1 MEKKVVNL
9 SEGTIKCF
17 LKKNLLKMKLTVLCL
32 LLSFAQLLAS
42 KGFSQSQAKLTLNL
56 ENARLEEVL
65 LKIEQQS
72 NLYFIYNREVVDVDR
87 KINVSFTNEEIGEVL
102 SVLFDKSGVEY
113 DVRGSHIILKENSA
127 QAAQQARKVSG
138 KVTDTSG
145 ISLPGVT
152 VVIKNTTQGT
162 ITGVDG
168 SYTLTN
174 VPADAV
180 LAFSFVGMKTQ
191 EILVAGKSSIDV
203 ILEEETVGIEEV
215 VAIGYGTMHRKDLT
229 GSVASVSGS
238 SLKDIPVSSA
248 GQAITGRLAGVQVTQ
263 VDGSPDAEIMIR
275 VRGGGSLTQDNSPLY
290 LVDGFPVDNI
300 DDIAPTDIA
309 SIDVLKDASSTAIY
323 GARGANGVILIT
335 TTKGNFERKGKVKYN
350 MYYGVKNITKTLDVL
365 NPYEFSLLMFERFG
379 KSVERYLG
387 SFEDI
392 DLYKQIKGTNWQDEV
407 FGRTGT
413 NMYHNL
419 AFSGGSKTSTYNISL
434 TRNDD
439 KAIMLG
445 SVYSRTNL
453 VINTSQK
460 VNDWL
465 TVDMNTRLSD
475 MQIKGAGAAAI
486 SSTSYRLMQAVQYRP
501 VNGLSDYVD
510 ESLSE
515 GEELYYAE
523 NYNPV
528 LMIEDEYKRKKN
540 LKFSFNGGA
549 TISPMKNL
557 KYRFEFGI
565 QYGQNRQRIFY
576 GIETPQVQKFGI
588 QPIANKINTHSTLYR
603 MANILTYSKRDFL
616 PGSNLTAM
624 IGEELTY
631 SKTETINSGA
641 KYFPKYIDA
650 ASALAMMNLG
660 MADPIATNEY
670 APVKVSSFFGR
681 LNYDYKGKYLASAT
695 VRADGS
701 SLFAPGN
708 QWGYFPSAG
717 LSWRISDE
725 NFMASEKR
733 WLDNL
738 KLRVSYGKAGNNRIP
753 IDSWKRTFS
762 TSTYRLSMGGKGEGD
777 QLTTFIKPS
786 GVLANSDLKWETT
799 VTRNIGLDFGLF
811 KQRLNG
817 SVDIYKN
824 TTKDLLIS
832 ASIPGNTGYS
842 SQWQNIGQTSNKG
855 IEISLDGAIVKT
867 KDFSLSGSFNI
878 GFNKNHIDKLGEAK
892 TWLESSG
899 FIYWVSGEYQINEG
913 GQIGEMYGFET
924 DGMYAVDDFDYAD
937 GNYSLKEGVPDGS
950 SVIGVAD
957 FGPGSMKLKD
967 QNGDE
972 MITLEDDRVI
982 IGNANPKHTGGFN
995 LEAQYKGFDLSAFF
1009 NWVYGNDI
1017 FNANKF
1023 WGSINSATSKYRNL
1037 FNIMNSDNR
1046 FMRIDKVTGET
1057 VTDPAQLAQMNKD
1070 ATIWTPQNSMLTL
1083 YDWAIEDGSFLRLN
1097 TLTLGYS
1104 LPKNLLDKYGIGN
1117 LRIYASAYNL
1127 WTWTR
1132 YSGFDPE
1139 VNMRRSSPLTPGVDW
1154 NGYPRSRSF
1163 NIGLNVEF

>member
-1 MEKKVVNL
+1 MENKVVNL

-17 LKKNLLKMKLTVLCL
+17 LKKNLLRMKLTVLCL

-56 ENARLEEVL
+56 ENVRLEEVL
-65 LKIEQQS
+65 LRIEQQS

-102 SVLFDKSGVEY
+102 SVLFDKTGVEY
-113 DVRGSHIILKENSA
+113 EVRGSHIILKNNSA

-138 KVTDTSG
+138 KVTDSSG
-145 ISLPGVT
+145 TSLPGVT
-152 VVIKNTTQGT
+152 VVIKNTTHGT
-162 ITGVDG
+162 ITGADG

-203 ILEEETVGIEEV
+203 ILDEETVGIEEV

-229 GSVASVSGS
+229 GSVVSVSGS
-238 SLKDIPVSSA
+238 SLKDIPVSSV

-263 VDGSPDAEIMIR
+263 VDGSPDAEIKIR

-290 LVDGFPVDNI
+290 IVDGFPVDNI
-300 DDIAPTDIA
+300 DDVAPTDIA

-365 NPYEFSLLMFERFG
+365 NPYEFVLFEFENYG
-379 KSVERYLG
+379 KIMERYLG

-392 DLYKQIKGTNWQDEV
+392 DLYKQIEGTNWQDEL

-445 SVYSRTNL
+445 SGYSRTNL
-453 VINTSQK
+453 VINASQK

-475 MQIKGAGAAAI
+475 AEIKGAGAAAI
-486 SSTSYRLMQAVQYRP
+486 SNTAYRLMQSVQYRP
-501 VNGLSDYVD
+501 VNGLAEYVD
-510 ESLSE
+510 ESLGDANEMYHS
-515 GEELYYAE
+515 G

-528 LMIEDEYKRKKN
+528 LMTEDEYRRRNN
-540 LKFSFNGGA
+540 LRFSFNGGA
-549 TISPMKNL
+549 TIRPTKNL
-557 KYRFEFGI
+557 KYSFEFGV
-565 QYGQNRQRIFY
+565 QYGQNREKGFY
-576 GIETPQVQKFGI
+576 GINTYIVSNYGY
-588 QPIANKINTHSTLYR
+588 QPIAYKRNTHLNSYR
-603 MANILTYSKRDFL
+603 MANILTYNKRDFL

-631 SKTETINSGA
+631 SKTETINSQA

-660 MADPIATNEY
+660 TADPIATNEY

-695 VRADGS
+695 IRADGS

-738 KLRVSYGKAGNNRIP
+738 KVRMSYGKAGNNRIP

-762 TSTYRLSMGGKGEGD
+762 TSTVRLSMGGTGEGD
-777 QLTTFIKPS
+777 VATTLISPS
-786 GVLANSDLKWETT
+786 TVLANPDLKWETT

-832 ASIPGNTGYS
+832 AVIPGNTGYG

-855 IEISLDGAIVKT
+855 IEISLNGVIVKT

-878 GFNKNHIDKLGEAK
+878 GFNKNHIDKLGETK
-892 TWLESSG
+892 TWLQSSN
-899 FIYWVSGEYQINEG
+899 FITWVFGEYQVKEG

-924 DGMYAVDDFDYAD
+924 DGMYSFDDFDYAD
-937 GNYSLKEGVPDGS
+937 GAYTLKEGVSDCSAMTLPKS
-950 SVIGVAD
+950 
-957 FGPGSMKLKD
+957 FGPGNLKLKD
-967 QNGDE
+967 QTGDGVV
-972 MITLEDDRVI
+972 TLEDDRVI

-1017 FNANKF
+1017 YNANKM
-1023 WGSINSATSKYRNL
+1023 WGTYSMYQFRNL
-1037 FNIMNSDNR
+1037 LNVMNSDNR
-1046 FMRIDKVTGET
+1046 FTYIDKATGDL
-1057 VTDPAQLAQMNKD
+1057 VSDPALLAEMNKN
-1070 ATIWTPQNSMLTL
+1070 ATIWTPRMQMYTL
-1083 YDWAIEDGSFLRLN
+1083 YDWVIEDGSFLRLN

-1104 LPKNLLDKYGIGN
+1104 LPKNLLDKFRIRN
-1117 LRIYASAYNL
+1117 LRIYASVYNL

-1132 YSGFDPE
+1132 YSGYDPE
-1139 VNMRRSSPLTPGVDW
+1139 VDMQRSSPLTPGVDW